1 MPMVNS
7 WLVVIGIEQFGFGT
21 CLPGDEQR
29 VSGGHTGGVF
39 TLTFDAGAT
48 LASVAVSTKRFGFGI
63 SRPGTALGFC
73 GGLQV
78 ESGLL
83 P

>member
-1 MPMVNS
+1 LGCACPAM
-7 WLVVIGIEQFGFGT
+7 GK
-21 CLPGDEQR
+21 R
-29 VSGGHTGGVF
+29 VSRGHTGGVF

-48 LASVAVSTKRFGFGI
+48 VARVAVLTKRFGFGS

>member
-1 MPMVNS
+1 
-7 WLVVIGIEQFGFGT
+7 
-21 CLPGDEQR
+21 
-29 VSGGHTGGVF
+29 
-39 TLTFDAGAT
+39 
-48 LASVAVSTKRFGFGI
+48 VAVSTKRFGFGF

-73 GGLQV
+73 GGIQV